1 MNIFDIKSPSDIKSL
16 SYAQLED
23 LAQQIRIFLIESI
36 MKTGG
41 HLSSN
46 LGVVELT
53 LLAMHYVFDIPQDKF
68 ILMLHF
74 NRMYTKY

>member
-36 MKTGG
+36 AKT
-41 HLSSN
+41 
-46 LGVVELT
+46 E
-53 LLAMHYVFDIPQDKF
+53 DICQA
-68 ILMLHF
+68 I
-74 NRMYTKY
+74 